1 MNTQAKGKQL
11 QNIDLVEGMVLV
23 CTRDAD
29 YSHIYTVG
37 KYSHIY
43 TVGKEYEVSTYLEKL
58 TIIGDN
64 KLHYDYASA
73 LFTIKAKQPL
83 SFANT
88 KIDLR
93 DANGNVDEAK
103 SIAFQEA
110 AFKEG
115 CHWSNSGATLQFTD
129 EPFLFIDK
137 QDSTLSY
144 VNHNQYEFFLYA
156 SDEFTEITFEY
167 EHKLE
172 YKIALKESNKL
183 SEKEVKLNKVI
194 SDLEEQLSKAYI
206 ALEDI

>member
-37 KYSHIY
+37 K
-43 TVGKEYEVSTYLEKL
+43 EYEVSTYLEKL

-73 LFTIKAKQPL
+73 LFIVKEAKQPL

-172 YKIALKESNKL
+172 YKIALKECNKL

-206 ALEDI
+206 ALEGI

>member
-1 MNTQAKGKQL
+1 MNTQTKGEQL
-11 QNIDLVEGMVLV
+11 QNIDLVEGMTLI
-23 CTRDAD
+23 CTKEASYRPAIHPEL
-29 YSHIYTVG
+29 YAVG
-37 KYSHIY
+37 R
-43 TVGKEYEVSTYLEKL
+43 EYKVVSVNSSEKIL
-58 TIIGDN
+58 GIKAEDSLLQVWTT
-64 KLHYDYASA
+64 A
-73 LFTIKAKQPL
+73 LFTIKEQQPL

-194 SDLEEQLSKAYI
+194 SDLEEQLAKAKK
-206 ALEDI
+206 ALEGV